1 MLLFV
6 LIFLVCLVFLKWY
19 VCVCEWPRLLTVFP
33 QIRRLLEAL
42 SNVAAMLMKIM
53 VLYSCVSYS
62 FAAVG
67 MAIFAD
73 AKSDILEPRW
83 MNVQLYI

>member
-1 MLLFV
+1 M
-6 LIFLVCLVFLKWY
+6 Y
-19 VCVCEWPRLLTVFP
+19 AREWVRLLTVFP
-33 QIRRLLEAL
+33 QIRRLLETM
-42 SNVAAMLMKIM
+42 STVAAMLMKIM

-73 AKSDILEPRW
+73 AKSDILEPRYSVW
-83 MNVQLYI
+83 TYIVQFCVR